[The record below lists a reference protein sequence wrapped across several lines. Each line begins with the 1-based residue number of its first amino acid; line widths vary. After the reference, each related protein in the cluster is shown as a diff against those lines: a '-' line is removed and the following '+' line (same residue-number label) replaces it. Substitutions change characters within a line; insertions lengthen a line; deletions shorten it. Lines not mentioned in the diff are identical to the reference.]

1 MAPYS
6 IPWRKLHLLGCQHIC
21 VLQRS
26 LNDAGARVS
35 WTMPSAAIP
44 TWRHL
49 PTIHLS
55 FSPPNIQIYFS
66 VCSIWSHIHL
76 MVIYQICP
84 HFPDIIAFLCGHGNY
99 LKIQYNFIE
108 LKIGWKVGGRA
119 RVGEIH
125 IYMIGQLLGF
135 KQTNKKIAKHEF
147 WILDFSPELS
157 VSCRSNPWPSE
168 CLPRMKCTPQ
178 QCRTQRIWPARD

>member
-135 KQTNKKIAKHEF
+135 KQTNKKNCQT
-147 WILDFSPELS
+147 WILDPWFQSRVVSVLQVKSVAKWVSAAHEMHSPT
-157 VSCRSNPWPSE
+157 
-168 CLPRMKCTPQ
+168 M
-178 QCRTQRIWPARD
+178 